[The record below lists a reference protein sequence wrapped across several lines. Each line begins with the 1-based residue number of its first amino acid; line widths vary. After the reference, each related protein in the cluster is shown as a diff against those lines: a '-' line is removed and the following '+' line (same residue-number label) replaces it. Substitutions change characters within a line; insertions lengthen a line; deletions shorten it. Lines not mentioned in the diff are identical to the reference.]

1 MGDLCAYVDIGRID
15 IRGDLQRNM
24 KADRRGLGDNNTHSM
39 NDDDAEICEMK
50 VPRSIS
56 GSKAVVAS
64 QPSGA
69 EDGSAGS
76 RGIGGPYIQV
86 FGWLERRRPDRPRLR
101 HNKSP
106 LK

>member
-15 IRGDLQRNM
+15 IRGDLQR
-24 KADRRGLGDNNTHSM
+24 KADRRGLGDNNTHSI

-64 QPSGA
+64 QPSGE

-76 RGIGGPYIQV
+76 RGIGGPYVQA
-86 FGWLERRRPDRPRLR
+86 FGWLERRRPNRPWLR
-101 HNKSP
+101 HSKVP